1 MGNPKLPV
9 YGQEKA
15 KRLPDDLT
23 GRRFGHLVVLE
34 RILPNVKGGSRWLCK
49 CDCGTVKRVRRE
61 NLVRG
66 TESCGCISRVFFGK
80 RARLPFHDVEENK
93 GLKINPIQV

>member
-1 MGNPKLPV
+1 M
-9 YGQEKA
+9 
-15 KRLPDDLT
+15 
-23 GRRFGHLVVLE
+23 
-34 RILPNVKGGSRWLCK
+34 CK